1 MERTKDP
8 DKKVNRLSEFI
19 VVTWTVVQGRLK
31 EHEESIRA
39 IMDYWHNNA
48 ERFKLKSLRYFTQA
62 IGGETFSYGRVM
74 IYEYASLAD
83 WELFEKQMA
92 VDKEAMALKDK
103 LFTSIDLKTRRVV
116 EWQDELR
123 DAWLEQ

>member
-1 MERTKDP
+1 VERTENP
-8 DKKVNRLSEFI
+8 DKEVNRLGEFI

-39 IMDYWHNNA
+39 IMDYWYRNA
-48 ERFKLKSLRYFTQA
+48 DRFKLKSLRYFVQA
-62 IGGETFSYGRVM
+62 IGGEPFSYGRVM

-83 WELFEKQMA
+83 WEIFEKQMA
-92 VDKEAMALKDK
+92 VDREAMALKEQ
-103 LFTSIDLKTRRVV
+103 LFTNIDLKTRRVV
-116 EWQDELR
+116 EWQDQLR